1 MVGVWWGPRGAENS
15 VAALPSPK
23 IWFERQKLGKCAKLL
38 KIVLGGRIPWSGG
51 EEAAGPL
58 EYRPGRK
65 HTHTVIYR
73 HTHTHTHM
81 RTCTHAHTQKF
92 VSIFPQDCISTRPL
106 AALVVLHCNYSCC
119 YYWCRVPRGPSKFHQ
134 SSWAFEAATF
144 LTLCLLPSPPLPL
157 FQCCCDLCLFLS
169 PPLPLFQFCGATVSR
184 AVSRCLKSIARCL
197 MYLPHHGR
205 II

>member
-1 MVGVWWGPRGAENS
+1 MNLAAKAVGELVDEGAVLIGHPGRSWVDQSVPLHRASLEVALHPPLEVRGRARQLRGGDEVVHLPRAGCVLGLGGGLVGVWWGPRGAENS

-73 HTHTHTHM
+73 HTHTLICAHTHM
-81 RTCTHAHTQKF
+81 HTRR
-92 VSIFPQDCISTRPL
+92 SL
-106 AALVVLHCNYSCC
+106 
-119 YYWCRVPRGPSKFHQ
+119 
-134 SSWAFEAATF
+134 
-144 LTLCLLPSPPLPL
+144 
-157 FQCCCDLCLFLS
+157 
-169 PPLPLFQFCGATVSR
+169 
-184 AVSRCLKSIARCL
+184 
-197 MYLPHHGR
+197 
-205 II
+205 